1 MQSYS
6 TIIGVIELRQGG
18 IGYRTTQKRYGI
30 GNSTITLIMDRFTK
44 LGLTLE
50 ELKAMSPKL
59 VEEAFYPPENL
70 RHTQKPLPD
79 FNQVHARMSRIPLAG
94 I

>member
-1 MQSYS
+1 MRKEHQMQSYS

-44 LGLTLE
+44 LINGSVV
-50 ELKAMSPKL
+50 KNDDN
-59 VEEAFYPPENL
+59 EARP
-70 RHTQKPLPD
+70 
-79 FNQVHARMSRIPLAG
+79 HARRA
-94 I
+94 